1 VSNPPAPFVVELVHP
16 VALEAS
22 PETATRAAAPTG
34 RPVASLPQPP
44 PLVALP
50 LHAPRIGALRVPNRG
65 PEPRIGS
72 RRRALPPAAV
82 VSRRPPLLSRSR
94 ASVAVRSRSN
104 TPDLIQP
111 PRFTCMHLQ
120 SLDLDPM
127 DIDLVNRVKPGQTPP
142 ALELLQKTPTFSD
155 IHRYTLP
162 QRQNLYGLVL
172 FLLF

>member
-1 VSNPPAPFVVELVHP
+1 
-16 VALEAS
+16 
-22 PETATRAAAPTG
+22 
-34 RPVASLPQPP
+34 
-44 PLVALP
+44 
-50 LHAPRIGALRVPNRG
+50 
-65 PEPRIGS
+65 
-72 RRRALPPAAV
+72 
-82 VSRRPPLLSRSR
+82 
-94 ASVAVRSRSN
+94 
-104 TPDLIQP
+104 
-111 PRFTCMHLQ
+111 MHLQ